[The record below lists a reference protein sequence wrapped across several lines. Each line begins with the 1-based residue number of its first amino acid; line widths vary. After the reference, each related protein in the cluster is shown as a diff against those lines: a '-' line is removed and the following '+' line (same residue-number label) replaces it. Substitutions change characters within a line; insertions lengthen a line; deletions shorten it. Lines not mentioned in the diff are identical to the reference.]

1 MKREHSDSMPDPSR
15 DPVMQ
20 VLRPLVEAYWAFW
33 RVDSAHIRSLHL
45 TPAQFDVMVTLGYT
59 DGMTCSQLSKATLL
73 TKGTMTGLLDRLA
86 AKKLIERAEVEG
98 DRRQIL
104 IRLTKA
110 GHELFRKVFPKHTAF
125 LKPFFDRAI
134 SPTEAKQMKQTLER
148 LRNSFREEI
157 PGYESP
163 G

>member
-1 MKREHSDSMPDPSR
+1 MKVERSNSMPDLRS

-33 RVDSAHIRSLHL
+33 RVDSAHIRSLRL
-45 TPAQFDVMVTLGYT
+45 TPAQYDVLVTLGDT

-86 AKKLIERAEVEG
+86 AKNLIERAGVEG

-104 IRLTKA
+104 IRLTKT
-110 GHELFRKVFPKHTAF
+110 GDELFRKVFPKHTAF
-125 LKPFFDRAI
+125 LKPFFERAI
-134 SPTEAKQMKQTLER
+134 SASEAKQMKQLLER
-148 LRNSFREEI
+148 LRDNFQEAI
-157 PGYESP
+157 PGFESP